1 MSDLVSIITVNYFSE
16 DEILECLDSI
26 SEKNT
31 AHVEVII
38 ISNSPFQQEAKAKL
52 NNFEFPVLIHQ
63 NEDNMGFAKACNKGA
78 VLASGE
84 YLFFLNP
91 DTRFMNDA
99 VKELKQCYQSWNNP
113 GVIGPKTYDETGKA
127 VPSAKNHLSKTYFW
141 SMMFPFLDLIIPS
154 SGRIGHLLPEQT
166 QAVPVINGH
175 ALFIRQQLFE
185 KLGGMEEEFF
195 MYWEEND
202 LCLRLKH
209 LNREVIYCAEAKI
222 MHKSGTSTR
231 PYFIKMEIAKHRSQK
246 QFILKHHPSLNTL
259 NRISGCMGYSWRTLG
274 SLLTLNRTKTAQFWN
289 ILVWYFFRYK

>member
-16 DEILECLDSI
+16 DEILECLNSV

-31 AHVEVII
+31 SQIEVIVV
-38 ISNSPFQQEAKAKL
+38 SNSPIQENFTNKL
-52 NNFEFPVLIHQ
+52 DQFEFTIKVHQ
-63 NEDNMGFAKACNKGA
+63 NKENTGFAKACNKGA
-78 VLASGE
+78 ELGSGKF
-84 YLFFLNP
+84 LFFLNP
-91 DTRFMNDA
+91 DTRFINDT
-99 VKELKQCYQSWNNP
+99 VKELKECHRSWDNP
-113 GVIGPKTYDETGKA
+113 GVLGPKTYDESGEV

-141 SMMFPFLDLIIPS
+141 SMMFPFLDPLIPT
-154 SGRIGHLLPEQT
+154 SGRIGHLFPKQT
-166 QAVPVINGH
+166 KAVPVVNGH
-175 ALFIRQQLFE
+175 ALFIQKQLFE

-246 QFILKHHPSLNTL
+246 QFILKHYPSLNTL

-274 SLLTLNRTKTAQFWN
+274 SLLTLNKTKITQFWN
-289 ILVWYFFRYK
+289 ILRWYFLRYN